1 MVTFSDQNVIFDFIQ
16 NNHNLDNLA
25 SYSKMYIF
33 SYILELKI

>member
-16 NNHNLDNLA
+16 NDHNLA
-25 SYSKMYIF
+25 SYSKMYNKN

>member
-16 NNHNLDNLA
+16 NNHNLA
-25 SYSKMYIF
+25 SYSKMYSF